1 MGFKWTY
8 DMVVKMIN
16 RSSEKKKS
24 KKEEEQKEHEK
35 ST

>member
-8 DMVVKMIN
+8 DMVVKMRN
-16 RSSEKKKS
+16 KSSEKRKS
-24 KKEEEQKEHEK
+24 KKEEEEKVHEK